1 MIRNVVFL
9 FVILAAV
16 FVVYLP
22 SYLQMQDLRHR
33 NAVFEKR
40 INDLEK
46 ETIVL
51 TAERERLIKDPSYFE
66 KVARERMGLI
76 KDGEVIY
83 KVVPAGSKKTEVPEE
98 VKKPAVTTKKAAKR
112 TKKKMTKKPVSRPAA
127 AND

>member
-1 MIRNVVFL
+1 M
-9 FVILAAV
+9 LAAV

-33 NAVFEKR
+33 NEVFQKR

-46 ETIVL
+46 DTEAL
-51 TAERERLIKDPSYFE
+51 TQERERLIKDPSYFE

-83 KVVPAGSKKTEVPEE
+83 KVVPPGTKKAVVPEE
-98 VKKPAVTTKKAAKR
+98 VKKPVVTTKK
-112 TKKKMTKKPVSRPAA
+112 TKKKPAPKPAA
-127 AND
+127 IKD

>member
-1 MIRNVVFL
+1 
-9 FVILAAV
+9 
-16 FVVYLP
+16 
-22 SYLQMQDLRHR
+22 MQDLRHR

-83 KVVPAGSKKTEVPEE
+83 KVVPAGSKKAEVPEE